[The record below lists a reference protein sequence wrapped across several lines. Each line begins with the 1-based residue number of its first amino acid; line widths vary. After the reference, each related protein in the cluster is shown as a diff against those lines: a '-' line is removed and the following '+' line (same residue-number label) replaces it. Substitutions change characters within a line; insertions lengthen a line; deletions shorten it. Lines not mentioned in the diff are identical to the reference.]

1 MTQPGESNLSNATAQ
16 TAERAVAETP
26 TAALQRRVQE
36 LETQNQSL
44 QLLVAELLEKNQQL
58 RLEAS
63 QPEEAVFAWIL

>member
-1 MTQPGESNLSNATAQ
+1 MAAQ
-16 TAERAVAETP
+16 TVEPAGPETP

-44 QLLVAELLEKNQQL
+44 QLLVAEQLEKNQQL
-58 RLEAS
+58 RLEAA

>member
-1 MTQPGESNLSNATAQ
+1 MTQPGESNLFNATVQ

-44 QLLVAELLEKNQQL
+44 QLLVVELLEKNQRL
-58 RLEAS
+58 RLEAA